1 MPLLVHPG
9 LRVQQDRS
17 VHFQLHGPEAH
28 TVRLAADFTRWS
40 TSPLALHRNGR
51 DDWEAD
57 TQPLGEGVHF
67 YKYIVDGRW
76 IHDPSHPMVEPDGC
90 GGWNSVFGLG
100 GPSLGR
106 AENLRIATLNLRT
119 YQESDPLLK
128 LEQTAFA
135 LAAMN
140 IDAVALQEV
149 GEHISDGARPN
160 AGDIIRTRLQELTGQ
175 QWTHVWRMAHMGFD
189 VYREGVGLLVA
200 APLDDVAEY
209 RLSQGRLAR
218 NALAATVTLKG
229 VRLRLIST
237 HCTWGS
243 GGGLREM
250 QTLIDNLRSESG
262 NHDAVLLAG
271 VLNTAE
277 DEPQMKLLLDHGF
290 LDVARQLSGDG
301 NAFSTATPQPWQN
314 IVQNGPG
321 FVLTSRIDYQLL
333 RKTGNDGLR
342 PLACV
347 PIFNGLVA
355 GDIYQPRVSD
365 HIGVL
370 GVYSV

>member
-9 LRVQQDRS
+9 LTLQPDRS
-17 VHFQLHGPEAH
+17 VRFHLQGVEAH

-40 TSPLALHRNGR
+40 TAPLALHHNGNG
-51 DDWEAD
+51 DWKGES
-57 TQPLGEGVHF
+57 QPLNDGVHF

-76 IHDPSHPMVEPDGC
+76 MHDPAHPMVEPDGC

-100 GPSLGR
+100 GPSLGA
-106 AENLRIATLNLRT
+106 AENLRIATLNLHS
-119 YQESDPLLK
+119 YQENEPLLK
-128 LEQTAFA
+128 LEQVAFA

-149 GEHISDGARPN
+149 GEHISDASRPN
-160 AGDIIRTRLQELTGQ
+160 AGEVIRTRLQELTGQ
-175 QWTHVWRMAHMGFD
+175 PWTHVWRMAHLGFD
-189 VYREGVGLLVA
+189 VYREGVSLLVA
-200 APLDDVAEY
+200 APLEDVAEY

-237 HCTWGS
+237 HCTWTS
-243 GGGLREM
+243 GGGLREV
-250 QTLIDNLRSESG
+250 QTLLDSLRSETG
-262 NHDAVLLAG
+262 NCDAAVVAG
-271 VLNTAE
+271 DLNAAE
-277 DEPQMKLLLDHGF
+277 DDPQLKLLLDEGF
-290 LDVARQLSGDG
+290 IDVARQFSPDSG
-301 NAFSTATPQPWQN
+301 AFLTATPQPWQN
-314 IVQNGPG
+314 AIANGPG
-321 FVLTSRIDYQLL
+321 LASRLDYQLL
-333 RKTGNDGLR
+333 RGTPGKNDLR
-342 PLACV
+342 PVACV

-355 GDIYQPRVSD
+355 GDVVQPRVSD